1 MVNILIDNLSKVI
14 DKNEVIRHAE
24 VNISGGE
31 ICAFIGPNGVGKTTL
46 LKCLLGL
53 ISPDQGSIKIN
64 NKVLSKSN
72 RYEMLKGIGSV
83 IQLPPSTFDMTVQE
97 LFVEHYN
104 YMEIKEPIPPIEMLE
119 LLELNVPL
127 TKKIGQLS
135 LGMKQR
141 LQLAIALSHRPK
153 IIILDEPFN
162 GLDFDGINLMK
173 EILTDLKNRGVCVII
188 TSHSLSELEN
198 LITNVVFML
207 NGKTYKKRDI
217 KDIVD
222 KYSGGLK
229 EYYYTLKKGGELI
242 DEKN

>member
-1 MVNILIDNLSKVI
+1 MVNILIDNLCKVI
-14 DKNEVIRHAE
+14 NENEVIRKADAH
-24 VNISGGE
+24 ISGGE

-53 ISPDQGSIKIN
+53 LSPDQGSIKIDN
-64 NKVLSKSN
+64 QVLSKSN
-72 RYEMLKGIGSV
+72 RSEMLKEFGSV
-83 IQLPPSTFDMTVQE
+83 IQLPPSTSDMTVYE

-104 YMEIKEPIPPIEMLE
+104 YMEIKEPTPHMEMLE
-119 LLELNVPL
+119 LLELQVPL

-173 EILTDLKNRGVCVII
+173 EILSDLKGKGACVII

-198 LITNVVFML
+198 FVTSVVFML
-207 NGKTYKKRDI
+207 NGKTYKKREL
-217 KDIVD
+217 KDIV
-222 KYSGGLK
+222 KNYSGGLK
-229 EYYYTLKKGGELI
+229 EYYYFLKRGGI
-242 DEKN
+242 TN

>member
-1 MVNILIDNLSKVI
+1 MVNILIDNLCKVI
-14 DKNEVIRHAE
+14 NENEVIRKADAH
-24 VNISGGE
+24 ISGGE

-53 ISPDQGSIKIN
+53 LSPDQGSIKIDN
-64 NKVLSKSN
+64 QVLSKSN
-72 RYEMLKGIGSV
+72 RSEMLKEFGSV
-83 IQLPPSTFDMTVQE
+83 IQLPPSTSDMTVYE

-104 YMEIKEPIPPIEMLE
+104 YMEIKEPTPHMEMLE
-119 LLELNVPL
+119 LLELQVPL

-173 EILTDLKNRGVCVII
+173 EILSDLKGKGVCVII

-198 LITNVVFML
+198 FVTSVVFML
-207 NGKTYKKRDI
+207 NGKTYKKREL
-217 KDIVD
+217 KDIV
-222 KYSGGLK
+222 KNYSGGLK
-229 EYYYTLKKGGELI
+229 EYYYFLKRGGI
-242 DEKN
+242 TN